1 MDKLEEDQEQLEPKK
16 CFDDEV
22 EVIHKVKTVSEGS
35 GHKHILIPD
44 WKDSDGRQHYVCSKC
59 WQGDYK

>member
-1 MDKLEEDQEQLEPKK
+1 MDNKQGNPQEQLEPSE
-16 CFDDEV
+16 CSEEV